1 MTVPWRRGDAIDRLL
16 KILSLPV
23 MVSVFDRRHLPLLRR
38 ALLAAG
44 RAMVTQRV
52 SLVAAGCAF
61 YATLALFPTI
71 TMLISLYGLV
81 FNPDTVRPQL
91 DFLQTFIPPAA
102 FSLISDRIQSLVSAP
117 ARGLG
122 LGFVISFMIS
132 LWSSS
137 TGTKSVLNAL
147 TLAYGERETRG
158 LVKFQ
163 LIALGMTLVAVIG
176 AALAIGFLVLIPV
189 VITLV
194 GLSTHEKFLVGL
206 SGFAAMVVFVVT
218 ALGLLYR
225 FGPAGRGRIF
235 FAPGAALA
243 TLVWLLGSW
252 AFGLYV
258 GHFAAYNA
266 VYGPLATLIG
276 LMMWFYLTAYIILL
290 GAEVNA
296 ALDAEWRKER
306 ARLPAP
312 GETPPVMAAQAGPF
326 FSPVRQKRGFPLSR
340 E

>member
-1 MTVPWRRGDAIDRLL
+1 
-16 KILSLPV
+16 
-23 MVSVFDRRHLPLLRR
+23 MVDKVFDRAHWPLLRR
-38 ALLAAG
+38 ALVAAG
-44 RAMVTQRV
+44 RAMAGQRV

-81 FNPDTVRPQL
+81 FDPSTVQPQL
-91 DFLQTFIPPAA
+91 RYLQHFMPPEA
-102 FSLISDRIQSLVSAP
+102 FALISDRIQSLVAAP

-122 LGFVISFMIS
+122 IGFVLSLAIS

-147 TLAYGERETRG
+147 TLTYNQTETRG
-158 LVKFQ
+158 LIRFQ
-163 LIALGMTLVAVIG
+163 LVSLGMTLVAVLG
-176 AALAIGFLVLIPV
+176 AALAISILVAIPLAISWIGLSGYAKV
-189 VITLV
+189 LV
-194 GLSTHEKFLVGL
+194 GLVS
-206 SGFAAMVVFVVT
+206 FAAMVMFVVT

-225 FGPAGRGRIF
+225 FGPAGTGRIF
-235 FAPGAALA
+235 FAPGAGLA
-243 TLVWLLGSW
+243 TLVWLVGSW

-266 VYGPLATLIG
+266 TYGPLATLIG
-276 LMMWFYLTAYIILL
+276 LMMWFYLTAYIVLL

-296 ALDAEWRKER
+296 ALDSEWRREIS
-306 ARLPAP
+306 
-312 GETPPVMAAQAGPF
+312 GGQVAALA
-326 FSPVRQKRGFPLSR
+326 